1 VPGVNRR
8 VVLATGVLLAA
19 ATLSSCST
27 FSRSDVAAEVDGV
40 RLSRSELNTL
50 TGDASD
56 GDAVRQV
63 IGDWLRLAV
72 LGGDVNGVTSAE
84 DLATRREAAIEA
96 LAEPYIED
104 GRPAYELG
112 LAGSPLLCL
121 GAIPLAAGTDTAPVI
136 AAIEGGLTW
145 AEAAQQYSA
154 DPSFAANGGLVL
166 DQSGNNCLSPDGFN
180 QDLLATLAE
189 AGAEVGKPVA
199 VDVGGAPAVV
209 LLRPF
214 DDLSTT
220 DKASFVSDQVAEELI
235 ERLDAVDIYVN
246 PRFGLWDSASVAVLP
261 LDA

>member
-27 FSRSDVAAEVDGV
+27 FSRTETAAEVDGV
-40 RLSRSELNTL
+40 RLSRTELNTL
-50 TGDASD
+50 TGDATD
-56 GDAVRQV
+56 GDAVRKV

-72 LGGDVNGVTSAE
+72 LGGDVNGVTSPD
-84 DLATRREAAIEA
+84 DLATRREAAIQA
-96 LAEPYIED
+96 LSEPFIEE
-104 GRPAYELG
+104 GRPQYELG
-112 LAGSPLLCL
+112 LDGSPLLCL
-121 GAIPLAAGTDTAPVI
+121 GAIPLAAGADTAPVL
-136 AAIEGGLTW
+136 ADIEGGMSW
-145 AEAAQQYSA
+145 ADAAQQYSA

-166 DQSGNNCLSPDGFN
+166 DQNGNNCLSPDGFN
-180 QDLLATLAE
+180 PDLLATLSD
-189 AGAEVGKPVA
+189 AGASVGTPVT

-220 DKASFVSDQVAEELI
+220 DKASLVSDQVANALI

-246 PRFGLWDSASVAVLP
+246 PRFGRWDTASVSVLP